1 MTGAEGPALVLDIGG
16 TKTLVAL
23 VDGVEVLAEARIP
36 TSPGAGPDAWI
47 EAAAAAAAPWSR
59 RFGRV
64 AAAVTGLVAKGR
76 WSALNPATLP
86 IPEGFPLVERL
97 ERRFGRPALAV
108 NDAQAAA
115 WGEHR
120 WGAGQGGD
128 MAFLTLSTGIGG
140 GLVLGGRLVTGR
152 GGLAGHFG
160 ITGMILTEDPAP
172 IESRISGRWVAA
184 EAARA
189 GHEAQAEEVFA
200 AACEGVAWAEAIVAE
215 QAARTARLLRN
226 LQLILAP
233 ERIVL
238 GGGIG
243 LAPGHLERIRARL
256 SALPPVL
263 RPHLV
268 PAALGARAGVVGA
281 ADLARSRAKNDNQQ
295 GRSA

>member
-1 MTGAEGPALVLDIGG
+1 MTGAEAPALVLDIGG
-16 TKTLVAL
+16 SKTLVAL
-23 VDGVEVLAEARIP
+23 VDGAEVLAEARVP
-36 TSPGAGPDAWI
+36 TRPEAGPEAWI
-47 EAAAAAAAPWSR
+47 EAAAEAARPWS
-59 RFGRV
+59 GRYGQV
-64 AAAVTGLVAKGR
+64 AAAVTGLVADGR
-76 WSALNPATLP
+76 WSALNPAVLP
-86 IPEGFPLVERL
+86 IPEGFPLAERL
-97 ERRFGRPALAV
+97 EARFGRPALAV

-120 WGAGQGGD
+120 WGAGQGED

-140 GLVLGGRLVTGR
+140 GVVLGGRLVTGR
-152 GGLAGHFG
+152 GGLAGHVG
-160 ITGMILTEDPAP
+160 ITGMLLAEDPAP

-189 GHEAQAEEVFA
+189 GHPAEAEAVFA
-200 AACEGVAWAEAIVAE
+200 AARDGAAWAEAIVAE

-243 LAPGHLERIRARL
+243 LAPGHLGRIAARL
-256 SALPPVL
+256 AGLPAVV

-281 ADLARSRAKNDNQQ
+281 ADLARLRAKTNQQ
-295 GRSA
+295 GRLA

>member
-1 MTGAEGPALVLDIGG
+1 MTGAEAPALVLDIGG
-16 TKTLVAL
+16 SKTLVAL
-23 VDGVEVLAEARIP
+23 VDGAEVLAEARVP
-36 TSPGAGPDAWI
+36 TRPEAGPEAWI
-47 EAAAAAAAPWSR
+47 EAAAEAARPWS
-59 RFGRV
+59 GRYGQV
-64 AAAVTGLVAKGR
+64 AAAVTGLVADGR
-76 WSALNPATLP
+76 WSALNPAILP
-86 IPEGFPLVERL
+86 IPEGFPLAERL

-120 WGAGQGGD
+120 WGAGQGED

-140 GLVLGGRLVTGR
+140 GVVLGGRLVTGR
-152 GGLAGHFG
+152 GGLAGHVG
-160 ITGMILTEDPAP
+160 VTGMILTEDPAP

-189 GHEAQAEEVFA
+189 GHPAEAEAVFA
-200 AACEGVAWAEAIVAE
+200 AARDGAAWAEAIVAE

-243 LAPGHLERIRARL
+243 LAPGHLERIAARL
-256 SALPPVL
+256 AGLPAVL

-281 ADLARSRAKNDNQQ
+281 ADLARLRAKTDNQQ
-295 GRSA
+295 GRIA